1 VIRVKQTDPTP
12 RVRRMEVRRRIL
24 AAAAKEF
31 AERGIHATRLEDVA
45 AAAGFTRGAVYSN
58 FAGKDDLIAAVIA
71 DRVDGMT
78 GKGLGMTLAAGAGL
92 PALAAAYL
100 ASQVKADTNGHRL
113 ALETL
118 LYASRDDDLRE
129 RILGPRKQLRA
140 AVADWLR
147 EYAKQ
152 SGVELPLPPDVLAVT
167 LIALVNG
174 IASEYLA
181 DPTSAPLDALA
192 QAIVHLV
199 PAPVTR

>member
-1 VIRVKQTDPTP
+1 MTAPTP
-12 RVRRMEVRRRIL
+12 RVRRLEVRRRIL
-24 AAAAKEF
+24 AAAAEQF
-31 AERGIHATRLEDVA
+31 AERGIHATRLDDVA

-58 FAGKDDLIAAVIA
+58 FTGKDDLVAAVIA
-71 DRVDGMT
+71 DRVEGMT
-78 GKGLGMTLAAGAGL
+78 GKGLALTLGAGAGL

-100 ASQVKADTNGHRL
+100 AAQVKADTTGHRL

-118 LYASRDDDLRE
+118 LYAARDDELRE
-129 RILGPRKQLRA
+129 RILGSRKTLRA

-152 SGVELPLPPDVLAVT
+152 SGVDLPLPPDVLALT
-167 LIALVNG
+167 LVALVNG

-181 DPTSAPLDALA
+181 DPSPAPLDALA

-199 PAPVTR
+199 PAPVTP